1 MLTKSLPF
9 ATILADEVLAARSSP
24 QVLTALLQRADPFLY
39 RLAQSHHRYHAWDD
53 VDDIYQEYRE
63 SFVRCIDKYD
73 VSRSYEGRGFISF
86 LNWQIRT
93 DYRSHYRRYEA
104 TLSIRDFDADM
115 DNFEGLV
122 TADMEQVLN
131 KALLFLSPEDQEL
144 FYRYLSGD
152 TIPLRVIDRIHRE
165 IRHFMLEESE

>member
-1 MLTKSLPF
+1 LPF

-73 VSRSYEGRGFISF
+73 VSRSFEGRGFISF

-93 DYRSHYRRYEA
+93 DYRSHYRRLEA
-104 TLSIRDFDADM
+104 EYSVRGVDEELDDTSF
-115 DNFEGLV
+115 GL
-122 TADMEQVLN
+122 TDMEPLLN
-131 KALLFLSPEDQEL
+131 KALLCLSPEDRDI
-144 FYRYLSGD
+144 FYRYVSGEN
-152 TIPLRVIDRIHRE
+152 IAMRVIDRIHRD
-165 IRHFMLEESE
+165 IRHFMLEEIG

>member
-73 VSRSYEGRGFISF
+73 VSRSFEGRGFISF

-93 DYRSHYRRYEA
+93 DYRSHYRRLEA
-104 TLSIRDFDADM
+104 EYSVRGVDEELDDTSF
-115 DNFEGLV
+115 GL
-122 TADMEQVLN
+122 TDMEPLLN
-131 KALLFLSPEDQEL
+131 KALLCLSPEDRDI
-144 FYRYLSGD
+144 FYRYVSGEN
-152 TIPLRVIDRIHRE
+152 IAMRVIDRIHRD
-165 IRHFMLEESE
+165 IRHFMLEEIG

>member
-39 RLAQSHHRYHAWDD
+39 RLAQSHQRYHAWDD
-53 VDDIYQEYRE
+53 IDDIYQEYRE

-73 VSRSYEGRGFISF
+73 VSRSFEGRGFISF

-93 DYRSHYRRYEA
+93 DYRSHYRRLEA
-104 TLSIRDFDADM
+104 EHSVRDRDK
-115 DNFEGLV
+115 LV
-122 TADMEQVLN
+122 DDVDSALTDMEPLLN
-131 KALLFLSPEDQEL
+131 KALLCLSPEDQDI
-144 FYRYLSGD
+144 FYRYVSGES
-152 TIPLRVIDRIHRE
+152 IAMRVVDRIHRE
-165 IRHFMLEESE
+165 IRSVMLEEIA